1 MDVLQCLLIEDL
13 ISVLLLAYPA
23 FIVQD
28 SKSRYIRLRN
38 RLSTKEGSF
47 YGKLI
52 ELSVDSIQSNFNGRN
67 VASGFNFKQL
77 LRRRIP
83 ILAWLP
89 QYSLSKL
96 LQDTLAGLTV
106 GLTAIPQGIAY
117 AIVAGLPAQ
126 YGLYSS
132 FMGCF
137 VYLVFGSCKDVTVG
151 PTAIMALLA
160 QHHVINLG
168 NDIAVLLSFLSGC
181 VIMLMG
187 LFHLGFLLEFVS
199 MPVISGF
206 TNAASIII
214 AASQLGTLLGLS
226 GRSDSFIDAIVKVV
240 NHVNEVTLWD
250 PILGVCSMVI
260 LICLKKLPGKK
271 SGTAFEKFLWVTSLA
286 RNAIVVIFG
295 IVLAYT
301 LHRYDIKPFK
311 ITGNITEGLPPLAP
325 PPFSTV
331 KGNHT
336 YYFDE
341 LVSELGSTIISV
353 PLIAILESIAIA
365 KAFAKGKTVD
375 TNQEMLALGLCN
387 VFGSF
392 SRSMPTTGSFT
403 RTAVNNASGVKT
415 PMGGVITGCL
425 VLLACGLLTST
436 FEYIPKA
443 TLAAVI
449 IIAMYYM
456 LELHIFTVLWRT
468 KKIDLVPLT
477 VTLLSCLAIGPE
489 YGMIAG
495 IAVNLILLLYF
506 AARPGLL
513 IEERVVD
520 GLTILF
526 VSPKQSLSYPAAE
539 YLRERV
545 MSWCDRRTGTIPVV
559 VEGRHVLRI
568 DATVAKNL
576 ALLLADLEARDQ
588 KLVFW
593 NWCEEARR
601 TLISYDASLA
611 MSFRTSGSIAQIFS
625 DQNE

>member
-1 MDVLQCLLIEDL
+1 MFYRHQYIGETTPLLRGNVTLRPDL
-13 ISVLLLAYPA
+13 
-23 FIVQD
+23 
-28 SKSRYIRLRN
+28 
-38 RLSTKEGSF
+38 
-47 YGKLI
+47 
-52 ELSVDSIQSNFNGRN
+52 
-67 VASGFNFKQL
+67 KQL
-77 LRRRIP
+77 LLRRIP

-89 QYSLSKL
+89 LYSWSKL
-96 LQDTLAGLTV
+96 LQDILAGLTV

-137 VYLVFGSCKDVTVG
+137 VYLVFGSCKDITVG
-151 PTAIMALLA
+151 PTAIMALLS
-160 QHHVINLG
+160 QQHVIRLG
-168 NDIAVLLSFLSGC
+168 EDIAVFICFLSGC
-181 VIMLMG
+181 VILVMG
-187 LFHLGFLLEFVS
+187 LLHLGFLLEFVS
-199 MPVISGF
+199 MPVIAGF
-206 TNAASIII
+206 TNAAAIII
-214 AASQLGTLLGLS
+214 ATSQLGTLLGLN

-240 NHVNEVTLWD
+240 NHIDMITFWDTL
-250 PILGVCSMVI
+250 LGVCSMIV
-260 LICLKKLPGKK
+260 LVCLKKLPGKK
-271 SGTAFEKFLWVTSLA
+271 CGTAFQKFLWVVSLA
-286 RNAIVVIFG
+286 RNAVVVIVG
-295 IVLAYT
+295 IILSYS
-301 LHRYDIKPFK
+301 LFSYGIKPFK
-311 ITGNITEGLPPLAP
+311 ITGNITEGLPPVGP
-325 PPFSTV
+325 PPFSIVTR
-331 KGNHT
+331 NYT
-336 YYFDE
+336 YNFVE
-341 LVSELGSTIISV
+341 VINELGSTTLSV
-353 PLIAILESIAIA
+353 PLIAILESIAIS
-365 KAFAKGKTVD
+365 KAFARGKTVD
-375 TNQEMLALGLCN
+375 ANQEMLALGLCN
-387 VFGSF
+387 IFGSF
-392 SRSMPTTGSFT
+392 VRSMPATGSFT

-436 FEYIPKA
+436 FEFIPKA

-449 IIAMYYM
+449 IVAMYYM
-456 LELHIFTVLWRT
+456 FELHIFNVLWRT
-468 KKIDLVPLT
+468 KKIDLIPLT
-477 VTLLSCLAIGPE
+477 VTLLSCLVIGPE

-495 IAVNLILLLYF
+495 IVVNLILLLYF

-545 MSWCDRRTGTIPVV
+545 MSWCGGRAETIPVV

-576 ALLLADLEARDQ
+576 ALLLTDLQARDQ

-601 TLISYDASLA
+601 TLISYDVSLT

-625 DQNE
+625 GRIASPHVPRE

>member
-1 MDVLQCLLIEDL
+1 
-13 ISVLLLAYPA
+13 
-23 FIVQD
+23 
-28 SKSRYIRLRN
+28 
-38 RLSTKEGSF
+38 
-47 YGKLI
+47 
-52 ELSVDSIQSNFNGRN
+52 RN
-67 VASGFNFKQL
+67 VTSRFDSKQL
-77 LRRRIP
+77 LLRRIP
-83 ILAWLP
+83 ILSWLP
-89 QYSLSKL
+89 RYTLSKL
-96 LQDTLAGLTV
+96 LQDVLAGLTV

-137 VYLVFGSCKDVTVG
+137 VYLVFGSCKDITVG
-151 PTAIMALLA
+151 PTAIMALLS
-160 QHHVINLG
+160 QHHVIRLG
-168 NDIAVLLSFLSGC
+168 DDIARKRLYSIESSEGLFLGTQKKVGVPLYLETVYVMVWHCAVLLSFLTGC
-181 VIMLMG
+181 VILFMG
-187 LFHLGFLLEFVS
+187 VLHLGFLLEFVS

-206 TNAASIII
+206 TNAAAMIIGT
-214 AASQLGTLLGLS
+214 SQLGTLFGLS

-240 NHVNEVTLWD
+240 NHANEITPWD
-250 PILGVCSMVI
+250 PLLGVCSMII
-260 LICLKKLPGKK
+260 LVCFKNLPGKK
-271 SGTAFEKFLWVTSLA
+271 NGTPFEKFMWVTSLA
-286 RNAIVVIFG
+286 RNAVVVIFG
-295 IVLAYT
+295 IILSYSLYAYD
-301 LHRYDIKPFK
+301 LKPFK
-311 ITGNITEGLPPLAP
+311 ITGNITKGLPPLEL
-325 PPFSTV
+325 PPFSIV
-331 KGNHT
+331 RGNDT
-336 YYFDE
+336 YNFKE
-341 LVSELGSTIISV
+341 LVSELGSTVVSV

-365 KAFAKGKTVD
+365 KAFARGKTVD
-375 TNQEMLALGLCN
+375 ANQEMLALGLCN
-387 VFGSF
+387 IFGSF

-436 FEYIPKA
+436 FEFIPKA

-449 IIAMYYM
+449 IVAMYYM
-456 LELHIFTVLWRT
+456 LELHIFIVLWRT
-468 KKIDLVPLT
+468 KKIDLIPLT

-545 MSWCDRRTGTIPVV
+545 MSWCDGRAETIPVI

-576 ALLLADLEARDQ
+576 ALLLVDLEARDQ

-601 TLISYDASLA
+601 TLISYDASLT

-625 DQNE
+625 GRVVSPYVPRE

>member
-1 MDVLQCLLIEDL
+1 MSYNRGSIGERTPLLRRDV
-13 ISVLLLAYPA
+13 
-23 FIVQD
+23 
-28 SKSRYIRLRN
+28 
-38 RLSTKEGSF
+38 T
-47 YGKLI
+47 
-52 ELSVDSIQSNFNGRN
+52 
-67 VASGFNFKQL
+67 SGFDLKQL
-77 LRRRIP
+77 LLRRIP

-89 QYSLSKL
+89 RYSLSKL
-96 LQDTLAGLTV
+96 LHDVLAGLTV

-137 VYLVFGSCKDVTVG
+137 IYLVFGSCKDITVG
-151 PTAIMALLA
+151 PTAIMALLS
-160 QHHVINLG
+160 QQHVIRLG
-168 NDIAVLLSFLSGC
+168 DDIAVLLSFLTGS
-181 VIMLMG
+181 VIMLLG
-187 LFHLGFLLEFVS
+187 LLRLGFLVEFVS

-206 TNAASIII
+206 TNAAAIII
-214 AASQLGTLLGLS
+214 ATSQLGTLLGLS

-240 NHVNEVTLWD
+240 NHFDKITPWD
-250 PILGVCSMVI
+250 PLLGICSMIV
-260 LICLKKLPGKK
+260 LVALKKLPGKK
-271 SGTAFEKFLWVTSLA
+271 TGTLFQKFMWVTSLA
-286 RNAIVVIFG
+286 RNAVVVIVGVILSYSLFSYG
-295 IVLAYT
+295 
-301 LHRYDIKPFK
+301 IKPFK
-311 ITGNITEGLPPLAP
+311 ITGDITKGLPPFSP
-325 PPFSTV
+325 PPFSLV

-336 YYFDE
+336 YNFEE
-341 LVSELGSTIISV
+341 LIGELGSTVISV
-353 PLIAILESIAIA
+353 PMIAILESIAIA

-375 TNQEMLALGLCN
+375 ANQEMLALGLCN
-387 VFGSF
+387 IFGSF

-436 FEYIPKA
+436 FEFIPKA

-449 IIAMYYM
+449 IVAMYYM

-468 KKIDLVPLT
+468 KKIDLIPLT

-545 MSWCDRRTGTIPVV
+545 MSWCDSRGGTIPVV

-593 NWCEEARR
+593 NWCEKAKR
-601 TLISYDASLA
+601 TLISYDASLT

-625 DQNE
+625 GRSASPHLARE

>member
-1 MDVLQCLLIEDL
+1 MSGI
-13 ISVLLLAYPA
+13 AYSPVA
-23 FIVQD
+23 ASNIN
-28 SKSRYIRLRN
+28 S
-38 RLSTKEGSF
+38 STWW
-47 YGKLI
+47 I
-52 ELSVDSIQSNFNGRN
+52 AGRN
-67 VASGFNFKQL
+67 VAPRFDLKQL
-77 LRRRIP
+77 LLRRIP
-83 ILAWLP
+83 VLAWLP
-89 QYSLSKL
+89 LYSWSKL

-151 PTAIMALLA
+151 PTAIMALLSQ
-160 QHHVINLG
+160 QHVMRLG
-168 NDIAVLLSFLSGC
+168 EDIAVFICFLSGC
-181 VIMLMG
+181 IILLMG
-187 LFHLGFLLEFVS
+187 LLHLGFLVEFVS

-206 TNAASIII
+206 SNAAAIII
-214 AASQLGTLLGLS
+214 GTSQLGTLLGLN
-226 GRSDSFIDAIVKVV
+226 GRSDSFIDAISKVV
-240 NHVNEVTLWD
+240 KNINYITPWDTL
-250 PILGVCSMVI
+250 LGVSSMIV
-260 LICLKKLPGKK
+260 LVCLKKLPGKK
-271 SGTAFEKFLWVTSLA
+271 NGTAFQKFLWVVSLA
-286 RNAIVVIFG
+286 RNAVVVIVG
-295 IVLAYT
+295 IILSYS
-301 LHRYDIKPFK
+301 LSSYGIKPFK
-311 ITGNITEGLPPLAP
+311 ITGNITEGLPYLSP
-325 PPFSTV
+325 PPFSIV
-331 KGNHT
+331 SRNHT
-336 YYFDE
+336 YDFME
-341 LVSELGSTIISV
+341 LISDLGSTTFSV
-353 PLIAILESIAIA
+353 PMIAILESIAIA

-375 TNQEMLALGLCN
+375 ANQEMLALGLCN
-387 VFGSF
+387 IFGSF
-392 SRSMPTTGSFT
+392 VRSMPATGSFT

-436 FEYIPKA
+436 FEFIPKA

-449 IIAMYYM
+449 IVAMYYM
-456 LELHIFTVLWRT
+456 FDLRIFSVLWRT
-468 KKIDLVPLT
+468 KKIDLIPLT
-477 VTLLSCLAIGPE
+477 VTLLSCLVIGPE

-545 MSWCDRRTGTIPVV
+545 MSWCDGRSEAIPVV

-576 ALLLADLEARDQ
+576 ALLLVDLEARNQ

-593 NWCEEARR
+593 NWYEEARR

-625 DQNE
+625 GRSASIHVPRE

>member
-1 MDVLQCLLIEDL
+1 MSYNRGNTVETTPLLRRDVT
-13 ISVLLLAYPA
+13 
-23 FIVQD
+23 
-28 SKSRYIRLRN
+28 SRF
-38 RLSTKEGSF
+38 GS
-47 YGKLI
+47 
-52 ELSVDSIQSNFNGRN
+52 
-67 VASGFNFKQL
+67 KQL
-77 LRRRIP
+77 LLRRIP
-83 ILAWLP
+83 ILGWLP
-89 QYSLSKL
+89 QYTLSKL
-96 LQDTLAGLTV
+96 LQDVLAGLTV

-137 VYLVFGSCKDVTVG
+137 VYLVFGSCKDITVG
-151 PTAIMALLA
+151 PTAIMALLS
-160 QHHVINLG
+160 QHHVIRLG
-168 NDIAVLLSFLSGC
+168 DDIAVFLCFLSGC
-181 VIMLMG
+181 VILFMG
-187 LFHLGFLLEFVS
+187 VLHLGFLIEFVS

-206 TNAASIII
+206 TNAAAMIIGT
-214 AASQLGTLLGLS
+214 SQLGTLLGLN

-240 NHVNEVTLWD
+240 NHANEITPWD
-250 PILGVCSMVI
+250 PLLGVCSMII
-260 LICLKKLPGKK
+260 LVCFKNLPGKK
-271 SGTAFEKFLWVTSLA
+271 NGTLFEKFMWVISLA
-286 RNAIVVIFG
+286 RNALVVIFG
-295 IVLAYT
+295 IILSYSLFV
-301 LHRYDIKPFK
+301 YDIKPFK
-311 ITGNITEGLPPLAP
+311 ITGNITGGLPPFTL
-325 PPFSTV
+325 PPFYIAR
-331 KGNHT
+331 GNDT
-336 YYFDE
+336 YNFKE
-341 LVSELGSTIISV
+341 LVSELGSTVVSV
-353 PLIAILESIAIA
+353 PLIAILESIAIS

-375 TNQEMLALGLCN
+375 ANQEMLALGLCN
-387 VFGSF
+387 IFGSF

-436 FEYIPKA
+436 FEFIPKA

-449 IIAMYYM
+449 IVAMYYM
-456 LELHIFTVLWRT
+456 LELHIFIVLWRT
-468 KKIDLVPLT
+468 KKIDLIPLT

-545 MSWCDRRTGTIPVV
+545 MFWCDGRAETIPVI

-601 TLISYDASLA
+601 TLISYDASLT

-625 DQNE
+625 GRIASPHVPCE

>member
-1 MDVLQCLLIEDL
+1 M
-13 ISVLLLAYPA
+13 SY
-23 FIVQD
+23 
-28 SKSRYIRLRN
+28 N
-38 RLSTKEGSF
+38 RGSINERTSLLST
-47 YGKLI
+47 
-52 ELSVDSIQSNFNGRN
+52 N
-67 VASGFNFKQL
+67 VTSRFDLKQL
-77 LRRRIP
+77 LLRRIP

-96 LQDTLAGLTV
+96 LHDVLAGLTV

-132 FMGCF
+132 FMGCL
-137 VYLVFGSCKDVTVG
+137 VYLVFGSCKDITVG
-151 PTAIMALLA
+151 PTAIMALLS
-160 QHHVINLG
+160 QNHVIRLG
-168 NDIAVLLSFLSGC
+168 DDIAVLLCFLTGC
-181 VIMLMG
+181 VITFMG
-187 LFHLGFLLEFVS
+187 LFRLGFLVQFVS

-206 TNAASIII
+206 TNAAAIII
-214 AASQLGTLLGLS
+214 GTSQLGTLLGLS
-226 GRSDSFIDAIVKVV
+226 GRSDSFIDAVTKVV
-240 NHVNEVTLWD
+240 NHVNEITFWD
-250 PILGVCSMVI
+250 PILGVCSMI
-260 LICLKKLPGKK
+260 LLVCLKKLPAKK
-271 SGTAFEKFLWVTSLA
+271 GGTALQKFMWVTSLA
-286 RNAIVVIFG
+286 RNAVVVIVG
-295 IVLAYT
+295 IILSYS
-301 LHRYDIKPFK
+301 LYSYDIKPFK
-311 ITGNITEGLPPLAP
+311 ITGHITEGLPPFSP
-325 PPFSTV
+325 PPFSLV

-336 YYFDE
+336 YNFEE
-341 LVSELGSTIISV
+341 LIGELGSTVISV

-375 TNQEMLALGLCN
+375 ADQEMLALGLCN
-387 VFGSF
+387 LFGSF

-436 FEYIPKA
+436 FQFIPKA

-449 IIAMYYM
+449 IVAMYYM

-468 KKIDLVPLT
+468 KKTDLIPLT

-545 MSWCDRRTGTIPVV
+545 MSWCDARVGTIPVV

-593 NWCEEARR
+593 NWCEEAKR

-611 MSFRTSGSIAQIFS
+611 MSFRSSGSIAQIFS
-625 DQNE
+625 GRIASPHVPRD

>member
-1 MDVLQCLLIEDL
+1 MPETSYVPVSR
-13 ISVLLLAYPA
+13 IS
-23 FIVQD
+23 
-28 SKSRYIRLRN
+28 
-38 RLSTKEGSF
+38 
-47 YGKLI
+47 
-52 ELSVDSIQSNFNGRN
+52 GRN
-67 VASGFNFKQL
+67 VGSKFDLKQIL
-77 LRRRIP
+77 LRRIP

-89 QYSLSKL
+89 LYGSSKF
-96 LQDTLAGLTV
+96 LQDVLAGLTV

-132 FMGCF
+132 YMGCF
-137 VYLVFGSCKDVTVG
+137 VYLVFGSCKDITVG
-151 PTAIMALLA
+151 PTAIMALLSQ
-160 QHHVINLG
+160 QHVMRLG
-168 NDIAVLLSFLSGC
+168 DDIAVLLCFLSGC
-181 VIMLMG
+181 VITVMG
-187 LFHLGFLLEFVS
+187 LLHLGFLVEFVS

-206 TNAASIII
+206 TNAAAIII
-214 AASQLGTLLGLS
+214 GTSQLGTLLGLS
-226 GRSDSFIDAIVKVV
+226 GRSDSFVDAIVKVLD
-240 NHVNEVTLWD
+240 HVNEITAWD
-250 PILGVCSMVI
+250 PLLGVCSMIV
-260 LICLKKLPGKK
+260 LVCLKKLPGKK
-271 SGTAFEKFLWVTSLA
+271 AGTPFEKFLWVTSLA
-286 RNAIVVIFG
+286 RNAVIVVAG
-295 IVLAYT
+295 ILLSYT
-301 LHRYDIKPFK
+301 LSRYDIRPFK

-325 PPFSTV
+325 PPFSVV

-336 YYFDE
+336 YNFVE
-341 LVSELGSTIISV
+341 SVVELGSTVVSV

-375 TNQEMLALGLCN
+375 ANQEMLALGLCN

-392 SRSMPTTGSFT
+392 TRSMPTTGSFT

-436 FEYIPKA
+436 FEFIPKA

-449 IIAMYYM
+449 MVAMYNM
-456 LELHIFTVLWRT
+456 LELRIFTVLWRT
-468 KKIDLVPLT
+468 KKIDLIPLT
-477 VTLLSCLAIGPE
+477 VTLSSCLAIGPE

-495 IAVNLILLLYF
+495 IVVNLILLLYF

-539 YLRERV
+539 YLRERI
-545 MSWCDRRTGTIPVV
+545 MSWGNNGSRQRIPVV

-576 ALLLADLEARDQ
+576 ALLLADLEARGQ

-601 TLISYDASLA
+601 TLISYDATLT
-611 MSFRTSGSIAQIFS
+611 MSFRASGSIVQIFS
-625 DQNE
+625 SRTFPSPHVLRE